1 MFIALA
7 KQKIQATIEITQK
20 IVVEIFVNSFVDFK
34 KPFAAIP
41 RIIARKRKIYPDKL
55 LILEEYDYLV
65 ILSTNFCKIGA
76 IIDVAIIAT
85 GKLIDQAFRNL
96 L

>member
-1 MFIALA
+1 MFIAFA

-20 IVVEIFVNSFVDFK
+20 IVGEIFANPLVDFK

-41 RIIARKRKIYPDKL
+41 RIIAKRRKIYPDKL
-55 LILEEYDYLV
+55 VILKDYDYLV
-65 ILSTNFCKIGA
+65 ILSTNFCTIGA
-76 IIDVAIIAT
+76 IIVVAIIAT
-85 GKLIDQAFRNL
+85 GKLTDQALRNL